1 MTPFQKGKA
10 FTEIFFVLFLMTFL
24 SAGIFQT
31 VSYALDMY
39 EAKQIYESQA
49 LRYARIS
56 TSATFQ
62 KMPTGTLVFKTTFEN
77 VPKTVSYQHLKMA
90 KNTLA
95 INLIPVSD
103 RVCKF
108 LLSKDYPN
116 NLLGIFVNGERS
128 EKKNSNLCFGNN
140 NHIRFLYHITPSRYN
155 LYNDDETTETEMSEE
170 IIDDSCKP
178 ACNRDLCFECL
189 DGMCQ
194 YMCSLC
200 ESCNGEGRCISSCTG
215 DYTCYEGKCVEC
227 LTVHHCPIGKECI
240 ENICDPCI
248 QGKPC
253 SSCPKNKPIWR
264 NAQCVEA

>member
-1 MTPFQKGKA
+1 MNLFQKGKA
-10 FTEIFFVLFLMTFL
+10 LAEIFFILFLTTLM
-24 SAGIFQT
+24 SAGIFQA

-39 EAKQIYESQA
+39 TSKQIYESQA

-62 KMPTGTLVFKTTFEN
+62 KTPIGTLVFKKTFEN
-77 VPKTVSYQHLKMA
+77 VPKNVSYQHLKMA
-90 KNTLA
+90 KDTLA

-103 RVCKF
+103 RICKS
-108 LLSKDYPN
+108 LLLKDYPN
-116 NLLGIFVNGERS
+116 ALIGIFVNGE
-128 EKKNSNLCFGNN
+128 EFKKKNTNLCVGNN

-155 LYNDDETTETEMSEE
+155 IYASEEETETTEE

-178 ACNRDLCFECL
+178 ACNKDLCFECL

-194 YMCSLC
+194 YMCSSC

-227 LTVHHCPIGKECI
+227 LTNLHCPVGKECI

-248 QGKPC
+248 QGSPC
-253 SSCPKNKPIWR
+253 ASCPKDKPVWR
-264 NAQCVEA
+264 NARCVEA